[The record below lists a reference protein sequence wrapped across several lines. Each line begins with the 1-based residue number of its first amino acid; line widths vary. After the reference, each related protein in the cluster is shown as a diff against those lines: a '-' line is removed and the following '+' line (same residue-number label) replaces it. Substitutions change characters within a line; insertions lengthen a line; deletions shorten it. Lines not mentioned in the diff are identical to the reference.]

1 MIIIIHCTLYHPFFV
16 VLSFECRVGNDFRMM
31 NRILPGFFRG
41 SFCILFC
48 LSNRS
53 SSYNIMY
60 FYNNFIIDST
70 LGLSTIQSIGL
81 IHHIFLKN
89 GRQLIKCSATILCS
103 VEYCEKGQ
111 VIFRK
116 YSWVFKQIGSSNEPI
131 VVGISGLRDNYLDSG
146 GNQNNR

>member
-1 MIIIIHCTLYHPFFV
+1 MNDYYYTLYSVPPFFV

-81 IHHIFLKN
+81 IHHIFSRLKRLRRLN
-89 GRQLIKCSATILCS
+89 ILFS
-103 VEYCEKGQ
+103 SFFLLLFLLLGLFTKIYNYG
-111 VIFRK
+111 FP
-116 YSWVFKQIGSSNEPI
+116 WV
-131 VVGISGLRDNYLDSG
+131 
-146 GNQNNR
+146 